1 MQLNEYPTMS
11 SYHPNRMSEAG
22 NIPFRSDRFFCTEG
36 EWFFAIRRG
45 PDQGP
50 YASKEE
56 AREALKIFIEDQLSL
71 ERRLQAEWEQMESRS
86 R

>member
-1 MQLNEYPTMS
+1 MS
-11 SYHPNRMSEAG
+11 SYYPNRMSEAG
-22 NIPFRSDRFFCTEG
+22 NIPFRSDRFFCVGG

-50 YASKEE
+50 YASREA
-56 AREALKIFIEDQLSL
+56 AREALKTFIEDQLSL
-71 ERRLQAEWEQMESRS
+71 ERRLQAEWERMESRP

>member
-1 MQLNEYPTMS
+1 MS
-11 SYHPNRMSEAG
+11 NYYPNRVREDG
-22 NIPFRSDRFFCTEG
+22 NIPFRSDRFFCIDG

-50 YASKEE
+50 YETRDA
-56 AREALKIFIEDQLSL
+56 AREALRNFIEDQLSL
-71 ERRLQAEWEQMESRS
+71 ERRIQAEWERVESRP